1 MINLIK
7 LPIFLLLF
15 SAVSLQAQTFSFNRT
30 SPEIIYAS
38 PDTMIEIISYG
49 NVNNLTGSAFS
60 IRLIRT
66 VNLHSPNWASAIC
79 DIQNC
84 YGAGTDTAWTL
95 YPPGNNE
102 ITIHFYDTVY
112 IPGIQG
118 HGTVTIR
125 AERISNPSENYS
137 VTFKASTFP
146 VSIKQISEVVNSFKL
161 YQNYPNP
168 FNPATKI
175 GFAVPKTDY
184 VDLRVYDILGR
195 EVKVLLSQLLNTGE
209 YEIEFDAHNLAS
221 GMYYYRL
228 QSGDNI
234 SVKKMTLVK

>member
-1 MINLIK
+1 MRNLIK

-15 SAVSLQAQTFSFNRT
+15 STVGLQAQTFSFSRT
-30 SPEIIYAS
+30 SPEIIYAG
-38 PDTMIEIISYG
+38 PDTMTELISYG
-49 NVNNLTGSAFS
+49 HINNLTGSAFP

-66 VNLHSPNWASAIC
+66 VNLHSQNWASAVC
-79 DIQNC
+79 DITSC
-84 YGAGTDTAWTL
+84 YPAFVDTCTATYHPGT
-95 YPPGNNE
+95 GE
-102 ITIHFYDTVY
+102 ISVHFYDTVY
-112 IPGIQG
+112 IPGIEG
-118 HGTVTIR
+118 FGTVTLR
-125 AERISNPSENYS
+125 AEKISDPSENYS

-161 YQNYPNP
+161 DQNYPNP

-175 GFAVPKTDY
+175 GFAVPKSDY

-195 EVKVLLSQLLNTGE
+195 EVKVLLSQQLSTGV